1 MGVFLH
7 YKLPFEFYL
16 GGLKQDLASNSK
28 LNHSYITNLA
38 HSNLFGLSQIDL
50 DDTLMVELVSFNER
64 LPIKAAERRRRPI
77 KHQIT
82 VFPL

>member
-1 MGVFLH
+1 MM
-7 YKLPFEFYL
+7 
-16 GGLKQDLASNSK
+16 
-28 LNHSYITNLA
+28 T
-38 HSNLFGLSQIDL
+38 SNLVQGLDLDNLNEPDQLLHLDPIWHVTFALSQIDL